1 MMRYDVCH
9 NVRVSPLGGRRPSSP
24 EAASPPLAEIRIDAV
39 GAAQLCALTPALQ
52 EAGARLQVHGA
63 TLFATLSGSRVA
75 AVVSRWQAG
84 AGTHQFGVELAT
96 AWQPLP
102 GVILLS
108 GGKLE
113 YRCRALVM
121 GIINTTPDSFY
132 PPSRRCVAA
141 AAEAAARMAEQ
152 GADLVDLGGESTRP
166 GAAPVPAAEEI
177 RRVVPAVEAV
187 VAAGGP
193 PVSIDTAKAEVAAAA
208 LDAGAAMVNDVSGLR
223 DLRLRRLVAERDVP
237 AVVMH
242 MRGSPRTMQQRIHY
256 EDTVG
261 EVLGELKRRLNDAL
275 DAGVRHRQLI
285 VDPGIGFGKR
295 VGDNLR
301 LLQGCPRCGRS
312 ARCSWGCRA
321 SRSSASCSAP
331 RWRTVWTP
339 PRRPTPSPCCAAPTS
354 CGSTTWPPP
363 PRRRAWWP
371 RWKRRPA
378 RSRRAVVR
386 QAVDRRRQ
394 ARDGGPRQCRM
405 VNER

>member
-1 MMRYDVCH
+1 MMRYDVRH

-24 EAASPPLAEIRIDAV
+24 KAAPPPLAELRIDAV
-39 GAAQLCALTPALQ
+39 GEAERRALTPALR
-52 EAGARLQVHGA
+52 EAGARFRMQGA
-63 TLFATLSGSRVA
+63 TLYATLSGSCVA
-75 AVVSRWQAG
+75 AVAARWQAG
-84 AGTHQFGVELAT
+84 FPTHQFGVELAA

-102 GVILLS
+102 GVIALS
-108 GGKLE
+108 GATLE
-113 YRCRALVM
+113 YRRRALVM

-132 PPSRRCVAA
+132 PPSRRSGAA
-141 AAEAAARMAEQ
+141 AAEAALHMAEQ

-166 GAAPVPAAEEI
+166 GAAPVAAAEEI

-223 DLRLRRLVAERDVP
+223 DPRLRRLVAERDVP

-242 MRGSPRTMQQRIHY
+242 MRGLPRTMQQGIHY

-275 DAGVRHRQLI
+275 DAGIRRRQMI

-301 LLQGCPRCGRS
+301 LLQGLPALRALGPVLVGVSRKSFLGKLLGAALEDRLS
-312 ARCSWGCRA
+312 ATTAANTVALLRGADVLRVHDVAAAAQAAWLVA
-321 SRSSASCSAP
+321 ELEAP
-331 RWRTVWTP
+331 
-339 PRRPTPSPCCAAPTS
+339 
-354 CGSTTWPPP
+354 GDGE
-363 PRRRAWWP
+363 
-371 RWKRRPA
+371 PA
-378 RSRRAVVR
+378 F
-386 QAVDRRRQ
+386 
-394 ARDGGPRQCRM
+394 RDAGGGAGG
-405 VNER
+405 